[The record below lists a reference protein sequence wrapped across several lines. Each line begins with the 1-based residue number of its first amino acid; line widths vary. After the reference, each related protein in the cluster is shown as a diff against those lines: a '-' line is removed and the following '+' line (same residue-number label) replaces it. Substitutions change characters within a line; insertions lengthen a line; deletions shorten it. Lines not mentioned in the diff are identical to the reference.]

1 MRLWVAGY
9 AALGSGHRMKI
20 DVQINLKQLKDRV
33 ASKQVQDFWIN
44 GIVIPRMKKYMP
56 ARDKQEPEKQL
67 VIGGASHK
75 NGVVTVKGPQMQ
87 YLYYGKVMKGKPKK
101 ATQKD
106 LNYTTTINRLAGPF
120 WDRRLLQNE
129 RGQMEKELI
138 NYLERVMK

>member
-1 MRLWVAGY
+1 MKVSSDINVK
-9 AALGSGHRMKI
+9 ALQDK
-20 DVQINLKQLKDRV
+20 L

-44 GIVIPRMKKYMP
+44 GIVTPRMKKYMP

-87 YLYYGKVMKGKPKK
+87 YLYYGKVMAGKPKK

-129 RGQMEKELI
+129 REQMEKELI

>member
-1 MRLWVAGY
+1 MKVSSDINVK
-9 AALGSGHRMKI
+9 ALRDK
-20 DVQINLKQLKDRV
+20 L
-33 ASKQVQDFWIN
+33 ASKQVQDFWVN

-87 YLYYGKVMKGKPKK
+87 YLYYGKVMAGKPKK

-129 RGQMEKELI
+129 REQMEKELI

>member
-20 DVQINLKQLKDRV
+20 DVQINLKQLKNRV

-75 NGVVTVKGPQMQ
+75 NGLVTIKGPQMQ
-87 YLYYGKVMKGKPKK
+87 YLYYGKVMVGKPKK
-101 ATQKD
+101 AIDKD
-106 LNYTTTINRLAGPF
+106 LRYTTTINRQAGPF
-120 WDRRLLQNE
+120 WDRRLEQHE
-129 RGQMEKELI
+129 HEQMEKELLS
-138 NYLERVMK
+138 YRERGNR

>member
-1 MRLWVAGY
+1 MKVSSDINVK
-9 AALGSGHRMKI
+9 ALQDK
-20 DVQINLKQLKDRV
+20 L

-87 YLYYGKVMKGKPKK
+87 YLYYGKVMAGKPKK
-101 ATQKD
+101 ATQKN

-129 RGQMEKELI
+129 REQMEKELI

>member
-1 MRLWVAGY
+1 
-9 AALGSGHRMKI
+9 MKI
-20 DVQINLKQLKDRV
+20 SSDINIKALQDKL

-87 YLYYGKVMKGKPKK
+87 YLYYGKVMAGKPKK

-129 RGQMEKELI
+129 REQMEKELI

>member
-1 MRLWVAGY
+1 MKVSSDINVK
-9 AALGSGHRMKI
+9 ALQDK
-20 DVQINLKQLKDRV
+20 L
-33 ASKQVQDFWIN
+33 ASKQVQDFWVN

-87 YLYYGKVMKGKPKK
+87 YLYYGKVMAGKPKK
-101 ATQKD
+101 AIQKD
-106 LNYTTTINRLAGPF
+106 LNYITTINRLAGPF

-129 RGQMEKELI
+129 REQMEKELI

>member
-1 MRLWVAGY
+1 MKVSSDINIK
-9 AALGSGHRMKI
+9 ALQDK
-20 DVQINLKQLKDRV
+20 L
-33 ASKQVQDFWIN
+33 ASKQVQDFWVN

-75 NGVVTVKGPQMQ
+75 NGVVTIKGPQMQ
-87 YLYYGKVMKGKPKK
+87 YLYYGKVMAGKPKK

-106 LNYTTTINRLAGPF
+106 LNYTTTINRQAGPF

-129 RGQMEKELI
+129 REQMEKELI
-138 NYLERVMK
+138 NYLERVIK

>member
-1 MRLWVAGY
+1 MKVSSDINVK
-9 AALGSGHRMKI
+9 ALQDK
-20 DVQINLKQLKDRV
+20 L
-33 ASKQVQDFWIN
+33 ASKQVQDFWVN

-87 YLYYGKVMKGKPKK
+87 YLYYGKVMAGKPKK
-101 ATQKD
+101 AIQKD

-129 RGQMEKELI
+129 REQMEKELI
-138 NYLERVMK
+138 NYLEKVMK

>member
-1 MRLWVAGY
+1 
-9 AALGSGHRMKI
+9 MKI

-106 LNYTTTINRLAGPF
+106 LNYTTTINRQAGPF

-129 RGQMEKELI
+129 REQMEKELI
-138 NYLERVMK
+138 NYLERVIK

>member
-1 MRLWVAGY
+1 MKVSSDINVK
-9 AALGSGHRMKI
+9 ALQDK
-20 DVQINLKQLKDRV
+20 L
-33 ASKQVQDFWIN
+33 ASKQVQDFWVN

-87 YLYYGKVMKGKPKK
+87 YLYYGKVMAGKPKK

-106 LNYTTTINRLAGPF
+106 LNYATTINRMAGPF

-129 RGQMEKELI
+129 REQMEKELI
-138 NYLERVMK
+138 RYLERVMK

>member
-1 MRLWVAGY
+1 
-9 AALGSGHRMKI
+9 MKVSS
-20 DVQINLKQLKDRV
+20 DINVKALKDKL

-87 YLYYGKVMKGKPKK
+87 YLYYGKVMAGKPKK

-106 LNYTTTINRLAGPF
+106 LNYTTTINRMAGPF

-129 RGQMEKELI
+129 REQMEKELI
-138 NYLERVMK
+138 NYLERVIK

>member
-1 MRLWVAGY
+1 
-9 AALGSGHRMKI
+9 MKI
-20 DVQINLKQLKDRV
+20 SSDINVKGLKDKL

-75 NGVVTVKGPQMQ
+75 NGVVTVKGSQMQ
-87 YLYYGKVMKGKPKK
+87 YLYYGKVMAGKPKK

-106 LNYTTTINRLAGPF
+106 LNYTTTINRQAGPF

-129 RGQMEKELI
+129 REQMEKELI
-138 NYLERVMK
+138 NYLERGGIK

>member
-1 MRLWVAGY
+1 MKVSSDINVK
-9 AALGSGHRMKI
+9 ALQDK
-20 DVQINLKQLKDRV
+20 L

-87 YLYYGKVMKGKPKK
+87 YLYYGKVMAGKPKK

-120 WDRRLLQNE
+120 WDKRLLQNE
-129 RGQMEKELI
+129 REQMEKELI

>member
-1 MRLWVAGY
+1 MKVSSDINVK
-9 AALGSGHRMKI
+9 ALQDK
-20 DVQINLKQLKDRV
+20 L
-33 ASKQVQDFWIN
+33 ASKQVQDFWVN

-87 YLYYGKVMKGKPKK
+87 YLYYGKVMAGKPKK

-129 RGQMEKELI
+129 REQMEKELI

>member
-1 MRLWVAGY
+1 
-9 AALGSGHRMKI
+9 MKI
-20 DVQINLKQLKDRV
+20 SSDINVKTLQDKL

-87 YLYYGKVMKGKPKK
+87 YLYYGKVMAGKPKK

-129 RGQMEKELI
+129 REQMEKELI

>member
-1 MRLWVAGY
+1 MKVSSDINVK
-9 AALGSGHRMKI
+9 ALRDK
-20 DVQINLKQLKDRV
+20 L
-33 ASKQVQDFWIN
+33 ASKQVQDFWVN

-87 YLYYGKVMKGKPKK
+87 YLYYGKVMAGKPKK
-101 ATQKD
+101 AIQKD

-129 RGQMEKELI
+129 REQMEKELI

>member
-1 MRLWVAGY
+1 MKVSSDINVK
-9 AALGSGHRMKI
+9 ALQDK
-20 DVQINLKQLKDRV
+20 L
-33 ASKQVQDFWIN
+33 ASKQVQDFWVN

-87 YLYYGKVMKGKPKK
+87 YLYYGKVMAGKPKK
-101 ATQKD
+101 AIQKD

-129 RGQMEKELI
+129 REQMEKELI

>member
-1 MRLWVAGY
+1 MKVSSDINVK
-9 AALGSGHRMKI
+9 ALRDK
-20 DVQINLKQLKDRV
+20 L
-33 ASKQVQDFWIN
+33 ASKQVQDFWVN

-87 YLYYGKVMKGKPKK
+87 YLYYGKVMAGKPKK

-129 RGQMEKELI
+129 REQMEKELI
-138 NYLERVMK
+138 NYLERVIK